1 MKSVD
6 KANNAIQ
13 SLISDFKK
21 CPNKYLT
28 EDDVRIHLCHLLM
41 NDFSKIEKTKDNDND
56 YSISL
61 HTEIRWWGDKHLKY
75 RSDIVLFDVSDMQ
88 VTKKKIL
95 ELKNHTQKGYS
106 ANKIKGV
113 IEIKFRRNKGDS
125 DKQFLKKIGSDCN
138 KLGEI
143 KTMLEI
149 GGENKNTFYCLIV
162 LDKKQNMKDKL
173 QNMKDK
179 LNNLI
184 YVRYKFANEY
194 CENT

>member
-13 SLISDFKK
+13 SLIDDFEK

-41 NDFSKIEKTKDNDND
+41 NDFSKIEETNDND
-56 YSISL
+56 CSISL
-61 HTEIRWWGDKHLKY
+61 HTEVRWWGDEHLKY

-125 DKQFLKKIGSDCN
+125 NNQFLKKIKSDCD
-138 KLGEI
+138 KLTKI

-149 GGENKNTFYCLIV
+149 DGENKNTFYCLIV

-173 QNMKDK
+173 
-179 LNNLI
+179 NNLI
-184 YVRYKFANEY
+184 YVRYEFANEY